1 MFQCGTAHVQN
12 QQQQGGDIAL
22 VTATVVRMH
31 GSNGLVSVYFR
42 TMYVL
47 KYIITFVM
55 FFLIRALIT

>member
-12 QQQQGGDIAL
+12 QQQQGGDIAM

-31 GSNGLVSVYFR
+31 GSNGSISVYFR

-47 KYIITFVM
+47 KYNYICDV
-55 FFLIRALIT
+55 FLIRCLIT